1 MVAHIELT
9 ISAKREKAMTRLT
22 WVFLVMG
29 MAAGLWG
36 CATSEPAKVAAPV
49 EEQPTFFYVGD
60 MELSL
65 KSAPDPASSDAGQLS
80 LNDRVQQLKR
90 QGSWFLVRSDD
101 GRQGWANDRDL
112 KLRPVTDLYVRRW
125 GVHLRGEPQEGG
137 KRLGRLR
144 ANDPV
149 TLVDKNSQGWAKVT
163 ASRLKAT
170 GWVQFR
176 DLSLSKVTIRRVRRA
191 KPGEAASTPKETA
204 EPAPAPATGPSLG
217 PKPAEAAPPPA
228 ETAPAPRRAKPG
240 MFEPL

>member
-1 MVAHIELT
+1 M
-9 ISAKREKAMTRLT
+9 RRLT

-29 MAAGLWG
+29 MASGLWG
-36 CATSEPAKVAAPV
+36 CAASEPVKVAAPV
-49 EEQPTFFYVGD
+49 EERPTFYYVGA

-65 KSAPDPASSDAGQLS
+65 KSAPDPASSDTGQLS

-125 GVHLRGEPQEGG
+125 GVRLRGAPQEGG
-137 KRLGRLR
+137 KSLGRLR
-144 ANDPV
+144 ANDQV
-149 TLVDKNSQGWAKVT
+149 TLVDKDSQGWARVT
-163 ASRLKAT
+163 ASRLNAT
-170 GWVQFR
+170 GWVQLK
-176 DLSLSKVTIRRVRRA
+176 DLSLTKVAVRRVRRVKA
-191 KPGEAASTPKETA
+191 GEAASATEETV
-204 EPAPAPATGPSLG
+204 EPGAAPPGEAPAPGPSLG
-217 PKPAEAAPPPA
+217 PKPAEAAPPPG